1 MTAPFL
7 LETVRC
13 QDGKLLALP
22 YHEARMSNSQRTLFG
37 RSYAIDLSK
46 LSVPPYAHFGCWKCR
61 ILYRS
66 QLEAVQFLPYQ
77 IRPVNRLKII
87 EADSVDYR
95 LKYADRRALESL
107 FEQRG
112 EADDILMV
120 KNGLIRD
127 TYYANVALWDG
138 YNWRTPAA
146 PMLPGTRRAQL
157 LDRQCL
163 TPAYIRPED
172 LSNYQHIALF
182 NAMMD
187 LEEGP
192 VLPTTA
198 VS

>member
-13 QDGKLLALP
+13 QDGELLALP

-37 RSYAIDLSK
+37 RNHPISLTDISAPSYAS
-46 LSVPPYAHFGCWKCR
+46 SGCWKCR
-61 ILYRS
+61 ILYRR
-66 QLEAVQFLPYQ
+66 QLEAVQFLDYQ
-77 IRPVNRLKII
+77 IRPVNRLKIVDA
-87 EADSVDYR
+87 ESVDYR
-95 LKYADRRALESL
+95 LKYADRRALEAL
-107 FEQRG
+107 FDLRE

-138 YNWRTPAA
+138 RNWHTPAA

-157 LDRQCL
+157 LDQQRVIP
-163 TPAYIRPED
+163 TYIRPED
-172 LSNYQHIALF
+172 LSNYQYIALF

-198 VS
+198 VC